1 MEPLN
6 ISNRLKAAVAV
17 CAIFISLTFIVS
29 STAFGHGGKTHGGQ
43 TFTAF
48 QALQKATQLYDR
60 LITSGKLPEDWETNL
75 HAIKID
81 VRNSAEK
88 REVVVQFEKTQGSPT
103 SVYFFFDEK
112 GEYSGSNFTGK

>member
-29 STAFGHGGKTHGGQ
+29 STALGHGGKTHSGQ

-60 LITSGKLPEDWETNL
+60 LITSGKLPESWETKL
-75 HAIKID
+75 HAIKISF
-81 VRNSAEK
+81 RNSAEK
-88 REVVVQFEKTQGSPT
+88 REYVVQFERSEGDPT
-103 SVYFFFDEK
+103 SVYLFFDEK